1 MVIKTKGT
9 IGKRFLTGLLFLV
22 VLLCRY
28 PVEGK
33 AAQVPTEQQVY
44 EKIIALMESYPE
56 GMTWT
61 NANYYGWKG
70 GIYSG
75 GYGCAG
81 FAFLCSDKAFGDL
94 PARMIEDF
102 SMKDIHV
109 GDILRTDYNTHSVI
123 VLEVKADSVIVAE
136 GNFNS
141 AIHWGREITTDELKS
156 AAYLMTRYPK
166 ESSSKAKKQKITV
179 EAPFNKTLYV
189 NASALQKKGKNY
201 QLTAKAKGKITY
213 AVKQGSS
220 KYIKVSSDGKV
231 TLKKNCRKGTYK
243 ISITAAA
250 TKNGKYKKTTK
261 IVIIVVQ

>member
-1 MVIKTKGT
+1 MVMKTKGT
-9 IGKRFLTGLLFLV
+9 IGRRFLAGLLLLV
-22 VLLCRY
+22 IFLCRY

-33 AAQVPTEQQVY
+33 AAQVPTEQQAY
-44 EKIIALMESYPE
+44 EKIIALKESYPE
-56 GMTWT
+56 GMAWT
-61 NANYYGWKG
+61 NSNYYGWKG

-81 FAFLCSDKAFGDL
+81 FAFLCSDEAFGDL

-102 SMKDIHV
+102 TWKDIHV

-141 AIHWGREITTDELKS
+141 SVHWGREITTDELKS

-166 ESSSKAKKQKITV
+166 ENNSKAKKQKITV
-179 EAPFNKTLYV
+179 EEPFNKTLYV
-189 NASALQKKGKNY
+189 NASVFQKKGKTF

-220 KYIKVSSDGKV
+220 KNIEVSSDGKV
-231 TLKKNCRKGTYK
+231 RFKKNCRKGTYK
-243 ISITAAA
+243 ISIAAAA

-261 IVIIVVQ
+261 IVTIVVQ

>member
-9 IGKRFLTGLLFLV
+9 IGRRFLAGLLLLV
-22 VLLCRY
+22 IFLCRY

-33 AAQVPTEQQVY
+33 AAQVPTEQQAY
-44 EKIIALMESYPE
+44 EKIIALKESYPE
-56 GMTWT
+56 GMTWPH
-61 NANYYGWKG
+61 ANYYGWKG

-102 SMKDIHV
+102 TWKDIHV

-141 AIHWGREITTDELKS
+141 SVHWGREITTDELKS

-166 ESSSKAKKQKITV
+166 ESISSPKKQKITV
-179 EAPFNKTLYV
+179 EEPFNKTLYV
-189 NASALQKKGKNY
+189 NASVFQKKGKTF

-220 KYIKVSSDGKV
+220 KNIEVSSDGKV
-231 TLKKNCRKGTYK
+231 RFKKNCKKGTYK
-243 ISITAAA
+243 ISIAAAA

-261 IVIIVVQ
+261 IVTIVVQ